1 MMELHLELPLAISIN
16 KLYMNQYQWNPKT
29 RKKEPTGKRI
39 LTKEGLGRKMRIIK
53 AAKQQ
58 MKGQEWDYEFT
69 KTNYVYM
76 DCVFYFAKRGTDD
89 NNQYK
94 LLCDALEKIVYENDS
109 RVLVRTQRILYDT
122 KNPRVSVRFRPV
134 KYIGIFSNEE
144 SLESFKERCVG
155 CSHYRK
161 GSCSVL
167 KTAIKGNIQEE
178 LNERTLECNKWTE
191 RKTKSKK

>member
-1 MMELHLELPLAISIN
+1 
-16 KLYMNQYQWNPKT
+16 
-29 RKKEPTGKRI
+29 
-39 LTKEGLGRKMRIIK
+39 
-53 AAKQQ
+53 
-58 MKGQEWDYEFT
+58 
-69 KTNYVYM
+69 
-76 DCVFYFAKRGTDD
+76 DD

-122 KNPRVSVRFRPV
+122 QNPRVSVRFRPV